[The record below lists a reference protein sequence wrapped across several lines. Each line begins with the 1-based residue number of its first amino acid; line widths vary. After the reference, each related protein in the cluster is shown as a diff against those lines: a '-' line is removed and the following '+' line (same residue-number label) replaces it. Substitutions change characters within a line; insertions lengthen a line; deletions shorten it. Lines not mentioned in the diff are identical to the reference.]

1 MNKEIQCFLNRNYY
15 QLLTISKKI
24 TKNDQL
30 SQDLLHECL
39 LQVLEKENIVLKS
52 YDDNSIKYYITAIM
66 RINYYSKTSPFYYK
80 IKRERILMTVDINS
94 CWDMSYEQ
102 EEFESE
108 QLLQLLELNYAELDF
123 FKKSLLDMYLT
134 LNSSMKAVSRKTR
147 IPISSI
153 SRYIKEIRLE
163 VKTKILNSLN
173 NED

>member
-1 MNKEIQCFLNRNYY
+1 
-15 QLLTISKKI
+15 
-24 TKNDQL
+24 
-30 SQDLLHECL
+30 
-39 LQVLEKENIVLKS
+39 
-52 YDDNSIKYYITAIM
+52 
-66 RINYYSKTSPFYYK
+66 
-80 IKRERILMTVDINS
+80 MTVDINS

-153 SRYIKEIRLE
+153 SRYIKQIRLE
-163 VKTKILNSLN
+163 VKTNILDSLN
-173 NED
+173 G

>member
-1 MNKEIQCFLNRNYY
+1 MNKEVESFLTRNYY
-15 QLLTISKKI
+15 QLLTIAKKI

-30 SQDLLHECL
+30 SQDLLHEVI
-39 LQVLEKENIVLKS
+39 LQLYDKNEIVLKS

-66 RINYYSKTSPFYYK
+66 RINYYSKTSPFYYR
-80 IKRERILMTVDINS
+80 IKRERVLMTVDINS

-102 EEFESE
+102 EEFERE
-108 QLLQLLELNYAELDF
+108 EIYQLLEMNYAELDF

-153 SRYIKEIRLE
+153 SRYIKQIRLE
-163 VKTKILNSLN
+163 VKTNILDNLN
-173 NED
+173 G

>member
-1 MNKEIQCFLNRNYY
+1 MIKEVESYLTRNYY

-30 SQDLLHECL
+30 SQDLLHEVI
-39 LQVLEKENIVLKS
+39 LQLYDKNKIVLKT

-80 IKRERILMTVDINS
+80 IKRERVLMTVDINS
-94 CWDMSYEQ
+94 CWDISYEQ
-102 EEFESE
+102 EEFERE
-108 QLLQLLELNYAELDF
+108 EIYQLLEMNYAELDF

-153 SRYIKEIRLE
+153 SRYIKQIRLE
-163 VKTKILNSLN
+163 VKTNILDKLN
-173 NED
+173 N